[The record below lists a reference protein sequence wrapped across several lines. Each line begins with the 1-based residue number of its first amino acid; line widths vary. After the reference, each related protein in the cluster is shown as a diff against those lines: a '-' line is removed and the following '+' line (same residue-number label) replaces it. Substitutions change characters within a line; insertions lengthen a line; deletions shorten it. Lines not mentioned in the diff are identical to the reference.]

1 MNVGL
6 QVDSV
11 KLSLKQEQGI
21 IDKKSICAREIVTK
35 YRPYLED
42 QKIEIK
48 GNTI

>member
-35 YRPYLED
+35 CRPYLED